1 MGMRVRRAHHLPA
14 VLEDLHV
21 ADPRVG
27 EQLGVLLGPDV
38 DHALDRVR
46 RQVAQAEVV
55 ARRVAHDAARPILAV
70 TFRNERGEVVREH
83 ERAVVVPVAHAA
95 GALVARAEI
104 AGRVLFRQPLGRHAL
119 DLSLPRSLRPLRRH
133 QHPLAAQRVEAPV
146 GMDGHGAIYTRAM
159 RVGAR
164 YALVDGALV
173 RGDVEIAD
181 GRIAA
186 VGVGD
191 GGHGI
196 AAPGFVDVHIHGF
209 AGVDFATADEV
220 AYGRAAGALLETG
233 VTSFRPSF
241 ITAPEDELVTSLA
254 GVPRGLGA
262 HLEGPFISAER
273 LGMHPAAA
281 RRDPD
286 TALLERLLAAGPVAH
301 LTLAPELPGAPELI
315 DILVARGITV
325 ACGHTNAT
333 AAEAYAAFDRGATH
347 VTHLFNAMRPFTHR
361 DPGIAGAAL
370 ARDDVTV
377 ELILD
382 GNHLSDE
389 AVQLA
394 LRSAPG
400 RIALVTDAC
409 AAARM
414 GDGDWKMGSVAV
426 FVRDGAARLAD
437 GTLAGSVLTM
447 PDAIRDFVRIGA
459 RVEQALHAASRRSLA
474 PGVAADVVVL
484 DEDSLEPT
492 ATFLAGVRR
501 GL

>member
-1 MGMRVRRAHHLPA
+1 
-14 VLEDLHV
+14 
-21 ADPRVG
+21 
-27 EQLGVLLGPDV
+27 
-38 DHALDRVR
+38 
-46 RQVAQAEVV
+46 
-55 ARRVAHDAARPILAV
+55 
-70 TFRNERGEVVREH
+70 
-83 ERAVVVPVAHAA
+83 
-95 GALVARAEI
+95 
-104 AGRVLFRQPLGRHAL
+104 
-119 DLSLPRSLRPLRRH
+119 
-133 QHPLAAQRVEAPV
+133 
-146 GMDGHGAIYTRAM
+146 MDGHGAIYTRAM

-173 RGDVEIAD
+173 RGDVELAD

-191 GGHGI
+191 AGRGI
-196 AAPGFVDVHIHGF
+196 ASPGFVDVHIHGF
-209 AGVDFATADEV
+209 AGVDFATADEDG
-220 AYGRAAGALLETG
+220 YRRAAEALLETG

-241 ITAPEDELVTSLA
+241 ITAPEDELFASLA

-286 TALLERLLAAGPVAH
+286 VELLEGLLAAGPVAH
-301 LTLAPELPGAPELI
+301 VTLAPELPGAPELI
-315 DILVARGITV
+315 DLLVARGITV

-400 RIALVTDAC
+400 RIALVSDAC

-414 GDGDWKMGSVAV
+414 GDGDWKMGSVDV

-447 PDAIRDFVRIGA
+447 PDAIRDLVRIGA

-474 PGVAADVVVL
+474 PGAVADVVVL

-492 ATFLAGVRR
+492 ATYLAGVRR

>member
-1 MGMRVRRAHHLPA
+1 
-14 VLEDLHV
+14 
-21 ADPRVG
+21 
-27 EQLGVLLGPDV
+27 
-38 DHALDRVR
+38 
-46 RQVAQAEVV
+46 
-55 ARRVAHDAARPILAV
+55 
-70 TFRNERGEVVREH
+70 
-83 ERAVVVPVAHAA
+83 
-95 GALVARAEI
+95 
-104 AGRVLFRQPLGRHAL
+104 
-119 DLSLPRSLRPLRRH
+119 
-133 QHPLAAQRVEAPV
+133 
-146 GMDGHGAIYTRAM
+146 MDGHTAFYTRAM
-159 RVGAR
+159 RLGAR

-181 GRIAA
+181 GRVAA

-191 GGHGI
+191 TGRGI

-209 AGVDFATADEV
+209 AGIDFATADEDG
-220 AYGRAAGALLETG
+220 YGRATEALLETG

-241 ITAPEDELVTSLA
+241 ITAAEDELVASLA

-286 TALLERLLAAGPVAH
+286 VELLERLLAAGPVAH
-301 LTLAPELPGAPELI
+301 MTLAPELSGAAELI

-347 VTHLFNAMRPFTHR
+347 VTHLFNAMRPFAHR

-414 GDGDWKMGSVAV
+414 GDGDWKMGSVDV

-474 PGVAADVVVL
+474 HGAVADVVVL

-492 ATFLAGVRR
+492 AVCLAGVRR

>member
-1 MGMRVRRAHHLPA
+1 
-14 VLEDLHV
+14 
-21 ADPRVG
+21 
-27 EQLGVLLGPDV
+27 
-38 DHALDRVR
+38 
-46 RQVAQAEVV
+46 
-55 ARRVAHDAARPILAV
+55 
-70 TFRNERGEVVREH
+70 
-83 ERAVVVPVAHAA
+83 
-95 GALVARAEI
+95 
-104 AGRVLFRQPLGRHAL
+104 
-119 DLSLPRSLRPLRRH
+119 
-133 QHPLAAQRVEAPV
+133 
-146 GMDGHGAIYTRAM
+146 M

-173 RGDVEIAD
+173 RGDVELAD

-191 GGHGI
+191 AGRGI
-196 AAPGFVDVHIHGF
+196 AAPGFVEVHIHGF
-209 AGVDFATADEV
+209 AGVDFATADEDG
-220 AYGRAAGALLETG
+220 YRRAAEALLETG

-241 ITAPEDELVTSLA
+241 ITAPEDELVASLE
-254 GVPRGLGA
+254 GVSRGLGA
-262 HLEGPFISAER
+262 HLEGPFISVDR

-286 TALLERLLAAGPVAH
+286 VALLERLLAAGPVAH
-301 LTLAPELPGAPELI
+301 MTLAPELPGAPELI
-315 DILVARGITV
+315 DLLVARGITV

-333 AAEAYAAFDRGATH
+333 AEEAYAAFDRGAKH

-400 RIALVTDAC
+400 RIALVTDAS

-414 GDGDWKMGSVAV
+414 GDGDWKMGSVDV

-459 RVEQALHAASRRSLA
+459 RVEHALHAASRRSLA
-474 PGVAADVVVL
+474 PGMVADVVVL

-492 ATFLAGVRR
+492 ATYLAGVRR

>member
-1 MGMRVRRAHHLPA
+1 MRL
-14 VLEDLHV
+14 
-21 ADPRVG
+21 
-27 EQLGVLLGPDV
+27 
-38 DHALDRVR
+38 
-46 RQVAQAEVV
+46 
-55 ARRVAHDAARPILAV
+55 
-70 TFRNERGEVVREH
+70 
-83 ERAVVVPVAHAA
+83 
-95 GALVARAEI
+95 
-104 AGRVLFRQPLGRHAL
+104 
-119 DLSLPRSLRPLRRH
+119 
-133 QHPLAAQRVEAPV
+133 
-146 GMDGHGAIYTRAM
+146 
-159 RVGAR
+159 GAR
-164 YALVDGALV
+164 YALVDGSLV
-173 RGDVEIAD
+173 PGDVEIAD

-186 VGVGD
+186 VGLGD
-191 GGHGI
+191 AGRGI

-209 AGVDFATADEV
+209 AGVDFATADEDG
-220 AYGRAAGALLETG
+220 YRRATEQLLETG

-241 ITAPEDELVTSLA
+241 ITAPEAELVAALA
-254 GVPRGLGA
+254 AVPRGLGA
-262 HLEGPFISAER
+262 HLEGPFISPVR

-286 TALLERLLAAGPVAH
+286 PGLLERLLGAGPVAH
-301 LTLAPELPGAPELI
+301 MTLAPELPGANELI
-315 DILVARGITV
+315 DALVARGITV
-325 ACGHTNAT
+325 ACGHTDAS
-333 AAEAYAAFDRGATH
+333 AAEAYAAFDRGARH

-394 LRSAPG
+394 MRSAPG

-414 GDGDWKMGSVAV
+414 GDGDWKMGSVDV
-426 FVRDGAARLAD
+426 FVRGGAARLAD

-459 RVEQALHAASRRSLA
+459 TVAQALHAASRRSLG
-474 PGVAADVVVL
+474 PGAAADVVVL
-484 DEDSLEPT
+484 DEDSLEP
-492 ATFLAGVRR
+492 AAVYLAGVRR